1 MQFTLRTAE
10 RRARRFLLTFALLL
24 AAWAVPARSALNTD
38 YVFQSGSGSMLDTTG
53 MTIVHN
59 SGADDNSSSVFALGF
74 SFVYDGNTYSQF
86 SFNSNGLIRLGPTAV
101 DGSRFNEDMPNS
113 TALSNA
119 PMIAAF
125 WDDLLITTGNAGY
138 KLLGSAPNRIM
149 TINYNYRRFGSSST
163 DKAFLQIRLYETS
176 NKIEYYYGPVSV
188 TGTYSA
194 TIGAELSATNYATI
208 NPSANTITYNT
219 SPLNSVT
226 VPPAA
231 NTLYTLCPGSI
242 AFTGNIAQGGTGTM
256 ANGDTLMRS
265 LKVMRGNTASMTP
278 FTLTATGCAAG
289 TITFALTG
297 VNAGDYTIS
306 PSSVTLGSGGSST
319 PTITF
324 TPQGIGPR
332 YATLTVNFG
341 SGTRTFTLAD
351 SGTPRITYTGNI
363 AQGGTDS
370 MKNGQT
376 LLANQPVVIRGTTV
390 NYQPFTLTNINTNGA
405 APAASITYSIKGMS
419 GGQFTVSPASVALG
433 ANQSS
438 TPTISVTPT
447 VIGFVTDTLFV
458 NAEGQIRAFELR
470 IFSGAPAA
478 TFTLVDKT
486 PVTPSSLLFLNQY
499 SCLGDGTLRIP
510 IDITSIGGVPFTIN
524 GYQAFQLDSTTTT
537 SKLPLHHDA
546 QGFLTPSL
554 DYALVDDA
562 TGAPVQFPLVIQAN
576 ETRRLAVTF
585 LGQRPT
591 KRFARFYLR
600 TNGQNFTGTDTAGQQ
615 TGGLLTFDLL
625 GRGANSHLSNDLS
638 STSPLPKP
646 VLFPITDVGNS
657 STATVKIGN
666 IGTCTLRVS
675 MKDLEINTGDIKEFT
690 IVTMPTNNLDPVTGD
705 LLIAPN
711 TIDQQIVVKFAPIHA
726 GTRRATMVLR
736 TNDSAV
742 IIPGITLRGV
752 YYLDLVGSTPAK
764 LAASNVDFG
773 QALIGGG
780 AAEQK
785 HDVIHLENNSGFPL
799 DIVKIIFDGADSAEF
814 AVDGSGG
821 FPTLPR
827 TVLPGERLDLKV
839 LFAPQAGGT
848 SGKRSVKVKL
858 VLANG
863 DTVVSEVTGY
873 AGTRVLTATPMNL
886 NFDRISPNKIS
897 HKTVTITNNGTI
909 PTRITDVILSNK
921 NDFSMSTLA
930 RTELQPGQSEEIEVT
945 FKPTAAGTATG
956 TLTFVSNVPGA
967 PAIVTLNA
975 TSARTRGVDTDPI
988 QSTTGISLSDGE
1000 KSGAPDLVMSLSGV
1014 EGEVF
1019 ANGVALRQSVP
1030 NPGRDVVEISYLL
1043 AARGQ
1048 VMLALYDG
1056 NGRLVRVLDQ
1066 GAREMGEQKI
1076 AVNVSD
1082 LASGVYHYR
1091 LVANGQTLAR
1101 SMTVVR

>member
-1 MQFTLRTAE
+1 
-10 RRARRFLLTFALLL
+10 
-24 AAWAVPARSALNTD
+24 
-38 YVFQSGSGSMLDTTG
+38 MLDTTS
-53 MTIVHN
+53 MTIVHS
-59 SGADDNSSSVFALGF
+59 SGADDNSSAVFSLGF
-74 SFVYDGNTYSQF
+74 NFVYDGVIYSQF
-86 SFNSNGLIRLGPTAV
+86 SFNSNGLIRLGPVAI

-149 TINYNYRRFGSSST
+149 TINYNYRRFGSTST

-219 SPLNSVT
+219 SPLNSVST
-226 VPPAA
+226 PPTA

-242 AFTGNIAQGGTGTM
+242 AFTGNVAQGGTGTM
-256 ANGDTLMRS
+256 ASGDTLLRS

-278 FTLTATGCAAG
+278 FSLTATGCAAG
-289 TITFALTG
+289 TVTFAITG
-297 VNAGDYTIS
+297 VNAGDYTVS
-306 PSSVTLGSGGSST
+306 PASVTLGSGGTST

-341 SGTRTFTLAD
+341 TGTRTFTLAD

-405 APAASITYSIKGMS
+405 APAASITYSIKGIS
-419 GGQFTVSPASVALG
+419 GGQFTVSPTSASLG
-433 ANQSS
+433 ANQTS

-447 VIGFVTDTLFV
+447 VIGFVFDTLFV

-478 TFTLVDKT
+478 TFTLVDRT

-499 SCLGDGTLRIP
+499 SCLGDGMLRIP
-510 IDITSIGGVPFTIN
+510 IDITSIGGVPFTVT
-524 GYQAFQLDSTTTT
+524 GYQAFQLDSTTTST
-537 SKLPLHHDA
+537 KLPLHHDA
-546 QGFLTPSL
+546 QGFLTPAT

-562 TGAPVQFPLVIQAN
+562 TGAPVQFPFVIQAN

-625 GRGANSHLSNDLS
+625 GRGANSRLSNDVS
-638 STSPLPKP
+638 ATSPLPKP
-646 VLFPITDVGNS
+646 VVFPMTDVGDSSIARVRIANS
-657 STATVKIGN
+657 
-666 IGTCTLRVS
+666 GTCTLRVS
-675 MKDLEINTGDIKEFT
+675 LKDLEINTGDIKEFT
-690 IVTMPTNNLDPVTGD
+690 IISMPVDSTRDRNTGD

-711 TIDQQIVVKFAPIHA
+711 TVDQQIVVRFTPIHA

-764 LAASNVDFG
+764 LAASNIDFG

-848 SGKRSVKVKL
+848 SGQRSVKVKL

-873 AGTRVLTATPMNL
+873 AGLRGLNPSPTAL
-886 NFDRISPNKIS
+886 NFDRISPNKIA
-897 HKTVTITNNGTI
+897 HKTVKVTNDGTI
-909 PTRITDVILSNK
+909 PTRIISVKLSNTT
-921 NDFSMSTLA
+921 DFSMSTLA

-945 FKPTAAGTATG
+945 FRPTATGIANG
-956 TLTFVSNVPGA
+956 TLTFVSNLPGA
-967 PAIVTLNA
+967 PVLVTLNG
-975 TSARTRGVDTDPI
+975 TSARTKGVDTDPI
-988 QSTTGISLSDGE
+988 QSTTGVSLSDGE
-1000 KSGAPDLVMSLSGV
+1000 RSGAPDLEMSLSGV
-1014 EGEVF
+1014 EGEAI
-1019 ANGVALRQSVP
+1019 ANGVALRQSIP

-1091 LVANGQTLAR
+1091 LVANGQTLTR
-1101 SMTVVR
+1101 TMTVVR